1 MTAKVIQEIV
11 FMENTMETTIGSRL
25 PEEAGSIYQLAEG
38 YSVVGQKMA
47 LLLREKGFT
56 LMDFDRLTIVLSEAV
71 PEGAIVFS
79 ERITDKWM
87 RYVDYGIKAASVNSM
102 TAEGQEDALLEAAQR
117 VLRELFVDTAEKAA
131 ILEEA
136 VEAIKTHSEEID
148 IIYQAKQDKVVRVES
163 IVTIYKDGHCR
174 LRAKV
179 TDLAGKLL
187 TEQELCQGDNL
198 QQTLQY
204 SGTILIRKNR
214 VVIKP
219 INNVT
224 TKELQP
230 IEIPFELE

>member
-25 PEEAGSIYQLAEG
+25 PEEAGSLYQLAEG
-38 YSVVGQKMA
+38 YIVVGQKMA

-87 RYVDYGIKAASVNSM
+87 RYVDYGIKRDVLNAL
-102 TAEGQEDALLEAAQR
+102 TPKEQEDALLEIAQR

-131 ILEEA
+131 MLEEA
-136 VEAIKTHSEEID
+136 VKAIQTYTEEID
-148 IIYQAKQDKVVRVES
+148 IVYQSKQDKVVRVES
-163 IVTIYKDGHCR
+163 VVTIYSSGHCR
-174 LRAKV
+174 LAAKIM
-179 TDLAGKLL
+179 DLEGKLL
-187 TEQELCQGDNL
+187 TEQELCQCDNL
-198 QQTLQY
+198 QQALQY

-230 IEIPFELE
+230 IEIPFEVE